1 MATRSDAAW
10 FDLSPTYRARLQRA
24 GITLEDYIAGV
35 PLRSARG
42 QSKAEPKRL
51 VQRKELRTSEKV
63 AMGVTS
69 ETLERR
75 RKRFFGRQYAPPS
88 KRRAGQ
94 TTRLHDQM
102 VENWQ
107 KVIDSGISGRDFN
120 RIMLKTELRRQTPG
134 RHRSVNDIVISE
146 EIDDLFWYHMA

>member
-1 MATRSDAAW
+1 MTTRSDAAW
-10 FDLSPTYRARLQRA
+10 FDLNPKYRARLERA
-24 GITLEDYIAGV
+24 GITLDSYIAGV
-35 PLRSARG
+35 PLRAARG
-42 QSKAEPKRL
+42 QTSAEPKRL
-51 VQRKELRTSEKV
+51 VQRKTTRASEKV

-88 KRRAGQ
+88 KRAKGQ
-94 TTRLHDQM
+94 TTRLHDQL
-102 VENWQ
+102 VDNWER
-107 KVIDSGISGRDFN
+107 VINSGLSGREFN

-134 RHRSVNDIVISE
+134 RHRGANDLVISQ